1 MELIESLTNN
11 KCGCNNCDNKKG
23 NVFTLPVSQETC
35 DYLQRLGM
43 GIDARLAVIDR
54 IMTIHAND
62 TNDSVLESK
71 PFKKY
76 HAEFEELNAEYT
88 QAKLEFEKELKPI
101 VFEKVGKEVDFNW
114 LIKDFLSQEVE
125 ITIL

>member
-1 MELIESLTNN
+1 MESN
-11 KCGCNNCDNKKG
+11 KTCNCNCGENKETT
-23 NVFTLPVSQETC
+23 FTLPVSQETC
-35 DYLQRLGM
+35 DYFQRLGM

>member
-1 MELIESLTNN
+1 MESN
-11 KCGCNNCDNKKG
+11 KTCNCNCGENKETT
-23 NVFTLPVSQETC
+23 FTLPVSQETC

-88 QAKLEFEKELKPI
+88 QDKLEFEKELKPI

>member
-1 MELIESLTNN
+1 MESN
-11 KCGCNNCDNKKG
+11 KTCNCNCGENKETT
-23 NVFTLPVSQETC
+23 FTLPVSQETC